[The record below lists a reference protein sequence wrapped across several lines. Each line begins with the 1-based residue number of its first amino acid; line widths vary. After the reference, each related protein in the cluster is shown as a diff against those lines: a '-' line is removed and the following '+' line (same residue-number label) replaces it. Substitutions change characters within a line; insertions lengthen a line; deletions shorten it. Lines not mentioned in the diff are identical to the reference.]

1 MGTDTQVYGWL
12 NEDGSYYFVSKCLK
26 GSEVPYQD
34 KKHIK
39 APTDP
44 TLIRILKE
52 FEDEDES
59 LDYLDACLYLMGFK
73 SDGSGTLENSH
84 DNIGSYRLKG
94 RTSKPVTVYRV
105 KDGSFVGDWSS
116 VTDACDSLRISR
128 NSGYASLD
136 SNTTQVMVSITFCLF
151 SLLFPRQ
158 NLYGCDK

>member
-1 MGTDTQVYGWL
+1 MNKIHQVYGWL

-116 VTDACDSLRISR
+116 VADACDSLRISR
-128 NSGYASLD
+128 NSGYASLRQEHYAGD
-136 SNTTQVMVSITFCLF
+136 GQYHFLPIFTLISSTKSIWM
-151 SLLFPRQ
+151 R
-158 NLYGCDK
+158 